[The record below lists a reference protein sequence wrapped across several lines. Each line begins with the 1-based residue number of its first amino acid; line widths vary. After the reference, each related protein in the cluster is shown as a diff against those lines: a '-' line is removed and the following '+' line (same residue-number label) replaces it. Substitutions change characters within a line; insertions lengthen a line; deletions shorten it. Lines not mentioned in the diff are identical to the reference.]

1 MRQDIRHLPNLCISA
16 LATGLLLTACSSI
29 DCPLNNKVYAMVRF
43 TGDGTWHEDT
53 LSIWSPLTED
63 TAGEDTVLVNRL
75 VGKDSIA
82 IPMSYVRNTDTYVI
96 CRMEKDTQTRTEDTI
111 RVRKES
117 RPHMQSVDCNPA
129 FFHTIHDVRF
139 TTYGIENVTITNNN
153 VSYND
158 AQAHLLIRFKD
169 SNP

>member
-1 MRQDIRHLPNLCISA
+1 MRNKITKIVAATAVAMSA
-16 LATGLLLTACSSI
+16 AACSSI
-29 DCPLNNKVYAMVRF
+29 DCPLNNKVYAIVRF

-63 TAGEDTVLVNRL
+63 IAGEDTVLVNRL

-82 IPMSYVRNTDTYVI
+82 IPMSYVRSTDTYVI
-96 CRMEKDTQTRTEDTI
+96 RRVEKDTQTSTEDTI
-111 RVRKES
+111 RVHKES
-117 RPHMQSVDCNPA
+117 RPHMQSVDCNPT

-139 TTYGIENVTITNNN
+139 TTCGIENVTITNNN

-158 AQAHLLIRFKD
+158 AQAHFLIRFKD